1 MKDYSLYSADLV
13 PMFHE
18 DPNIITKKKTL
29 HDLYDFKTDTRITAN

>member
-18 DPNIITKKKTL
+18 DPNIITKKTL